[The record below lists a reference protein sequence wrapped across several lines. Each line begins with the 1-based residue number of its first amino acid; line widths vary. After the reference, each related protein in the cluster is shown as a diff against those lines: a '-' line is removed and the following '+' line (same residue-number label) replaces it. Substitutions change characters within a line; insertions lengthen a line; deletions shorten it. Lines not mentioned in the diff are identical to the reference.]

1 MLRKIH
7 SLPGLIAAVLVAFM
21 ALTGALLSLQPA
33 LEHFGT
39 PAPKSSVSVAE
50 LAANV
55 AASHEGVQRIVE
67 TASGSTIVY
76 SSGANGAVANLV
88 DPTTGHDLGTYQSS
102 GFFSFLTELHRSLFL
117 GQAGHAVAGIGAL
130 ALVVLAISGILML
143 VSRLGGWSKLFATAR
158 GTLRQ
163 RLHVDIGRIAV
174 LGLMLSALT
183 GVYMSLVSFGLISD
197 GTAGLGL
204 SFPPAG
210 SGTTPVAISELSA
223 LQSISLTDLR
233 ELVFPSPADA
243 ADVFTVTTGSGSGYV
258 DQSTGEMLQFTA
270 NNIGQTIYQA
280 FYTLHTGQG
289 IWWLGL
295 VLGVTALTLPLM
307 AVSGALIWWAR
318 TRNRPRL
325 AGNAAPGH
333 ADTVILVGSE
343 GNATWGFAS
352 ELHDQLRKAGAN
364 VHTAEMNSF
373 GRGYPRATRLIILT
387 STFGNGTAPASA
399 KRFLA
404 QAARLKT
411 APAFA
416 YTVLGFGDHSFQHFS
431 AYAELVDSSLSEL
444 GWKRFHA
451 LTHIDRQSSQA
462 FAQWG
467 MSLGQRFGK
476 HLVLKYLP
484 PQPKTVPLQLI
495 DRVEYGVEI
504 QAPTVILRFALPAEK
519 RGLFGLGKP
528 ALPRFEAGD
537 LLGIVPPGFAIP
549 RYYSLASGSKDGF
562 IEICVRKQQGG
573 ICSEFLFGLDEG
585 GTIDAFIRHN
595 SDFRPAP
602 GRKPVVMVANGT
614 GVAPFVGFIWN
625 NKRKRPMHL
634 YWGGRRPDSDFLYD
648 NSLST
653 CVADHRLTTRVNAFS
668 RSADHV
674 YVQDRIAA
682 DPENI
687 RQLVASGAQF
697 MICGSKDM
705 ANAVANAIDE
715 ILAPLGDS
723 IDHLR
728 AQGRYLEDVY

>member
-1 MLRKIH
+1 M
-7 SLPGLIAAVLVAFM
+7 
-21 ALTGALLSLQPA
+21 
-33 LEHFGT
+33 
-39 PAPKSSVSVAE
+39 
-50 LAANV
+50 
-55 AASHEGVQRIVE
+55 
-67 TASGSTIVY
+67 
-76 SSGANGAVANLV
+76 
-88 DPTTGHDLGTYQSS
+88 
-102 GFFSFLTELHRSLFL
+102 
-117 GQAGHAVAGIGAL
+117 
-130 ALVVLAISGILML
+130 
-143 VSRLGGWSKLFATAR
+143 
-158 GTLRQ
+158 
-163 RLHVDIGRIAV
+163 
-174 LGLMLSALT
+174 
-183 GVYMSLVSFGLISD
+183 
-197 GTAGLGL
+197 
-204 SFPPAG
+204 
-210 SGTTPVAISELSA
+210 
-223 LQSISLTDLR
+223 
-233 ELVFPSPADA
+233 
-243 ADVFTVTTGSGSGYV
+243 
-258 DQSTGEMLQFTA
+258 
-270 NNIGQTIYQA
+270 
-280 FYTLHTGQG
+280 
-289 IWWLGL
+289 
-295 VLGVTALTLPLM
+295 
-307 AVSGALIWWAR
+307 
-318 TRNRPRL
+318 
-325 AGNAAPGH
+325 
-333 ADTVILVGSE
+333 
-343 GNATWGFAS
+343 
-352 ELHDQLRKAGAN
+352 
-364 VHTAEMNSF
+364 
-373 GRGYPRATRLIILT
+373 
-387 STFGNGTAPASA
+387 
-399 KRFLA
+399 
-404 QAARLKT
+404 
-411 APAFA
+411 
-416 YTVLGFGDHSFQHFS
+416 
-431 AYAELVDSSLSEL
+431 
-444 GWKRFHA
+444 
-451 LTHIDRQSSQA
+451 
-462 FAQWG
+462 
-467 MSLGQRFGK
+467 
-476 HLVLKYLP
+476 P

-625 NKRKRPMHL
+625 NKHKRPMHL

-697 MICGSKDM
+697 LICGSKDM